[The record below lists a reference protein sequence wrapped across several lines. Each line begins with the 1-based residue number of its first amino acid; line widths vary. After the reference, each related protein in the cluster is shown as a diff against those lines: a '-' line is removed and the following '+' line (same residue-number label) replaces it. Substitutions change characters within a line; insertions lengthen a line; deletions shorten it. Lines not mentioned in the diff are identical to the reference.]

1 MTRPGHRPADELRD
15 LLGVALGALDAGRRD
30 RVGPLPAGG
39 PVAVRR
45 VALAALGGGRLLTAA
60 GSGEA
65 AALDALTRML
75 SAGSA
80 DPADPFCAAHLHCPP
95 LPVAVA
101 ADLAVSA
108 LNPSLDSWDQAPA
121 ATTVETEVV
130 AALAELAGLDPARA
144 VGTVTTGGTES
155 NLMGLL
161 IGAQGPGGGGGGSG
175 GGPRVAVLCSA
186 AGHHSVRRG
195 AELLG
200 LGEVVTVPVDGAH
213 RMDVG
218 ALRAALAGHGG
229 PALVVATAG
238 TTDAGAIDPLGE
250 IAAAVRAHPA
260 PGWLHV
266 DAAHGG
272 GALFSHR
279 LSGLLAGLA
288 EADSIALDLHKLGW
302 QPAPA
307 GIFLTP
313 SGRGWERLE
322 TEAAYLNPADETA
335 AGYPS
340 LLGRSL
346 RTTRRPDAFKIAV
359 TLRALGRDRLGALV
373 DACHRL
379 ARHAAAVIEA
389 DQRLA
394 LSAPVTLS
402 TVLFRYVH
410 DVHDRETGSQ
420 EALDR
425 LNAAIR
431 LRLLAEGAAVV
442 GRTTAGVDGAVHLKL
457 TLLNPA
463 ATPADVTAL
472 LALVAATGDRLAAE
486 PAA

>member
-39 PVAVRR
+39 PGAVRR
-45 VALAALGGGRLLTAA
+45 AALAALGGGRLLTAA

-101 ADLAVSA
+101 ADLAVSV

-161 IGAQGPGGGGGGSG
+161 IGAHGHDADGGGGGGRG
-175 GGPRVAVLCSA
+175 ARGAVLCSA

-195 AELLG
+195 AGLLG
-200 LGEVVTVPVDGAH
+200 LGEVITVPVDEAH

-218 ALRAALAGHGG
+218 ALRAALARHGG
-229 PALVVATAG
+229 PAVVVATAG
-238 TTDAGAIDPLGE
+238 TTDAGAVDPLGE

-279 LSGLLAGLA
+279 LAGLLTGLA

-307 GIFLTP
+307 GVFLTP

-389 DQRLA
+389 DQRFA

-410 DVHDRETGSQ
+410 HRDRAPLAGR
-420 EALDR
+420 ALDR

-431 LRLLAEGAAVV
+431 LRLLAAGAAVV
-442 GRTTAGVDGAVHLKL
+442 GRTTAGPDGAVHLKL

-463 ATPADVTAL
+463 ATPADVSAL
-472 LALVAATGDRLAAE
+472 LALVAATGDQLAAE